1 MKDKNTMNRLNA
13 AMKAFE
19 KLLQEQEEE
28 KESMLSDEYEDDD
41 TDLIE
46 DMLLE
51 ISDLLHQ
58 AAELSAQAA
67 MLIGGEDIEA
77 DRCIP
82 RCCTMEVYFD
92 DEL

>member
-28 KESMLSDEYEDDD
+28 KESMLPNECDDD
-41 TDLIE
+41 EMDLVE

-77 DRCIP
+77 ERCIP
-82 RCCTMEVYFD
+82 RCCTMEVYLD

>member
-1 MKDKNTMNRLNA
+1 MKDKNTRNRLNA

-28 KESMLSDEYEDDD
+28 KESMLPDECDDD
-41 TDLIE
+41 DMDLVE

-67 MLIGGEDIEA
+67 MLIGGEDIDA
-77 DRCIP
+77 DLCIP
-82 RCCTMEVYFD
+82 RCCMMEVYFN

>member
-28 KESMLSDEYEDDD
+28 KESMLPNECDDD
-41 TDLIE
+41 EMDLVE

-67 MLIGGEDIEA
+67 MLIGGEDIET

-82 RCCTMEVYFD
+82 HCCTMEVYFD

>member
-1 MKDKNTMNRLNA
+1 MKDKNTRNRLNA

-28 KESMLSDEYEDDD
+28 KESMVPDECDDEDME
-41 TDLIE
+41 LVE

-58 AAELSAQAA
+58 AAELSAQA
-67 MLIGGEDIEA
+67 GGS
-77 DRCIP
+77 RG
-82 RCCTMEVYFD
+82 
-92 DEL
+92 

>member
-1 MKDKNTMNRLNA
+1 
-13 AMKAFE
+13 
-19 KLLQEQEEE
+19 
-28 KESMLSDEYEDDD
+28 
-41 TDLIE
+41 
-46 DMLLE
+46 MLLE

-82 RCCTMEVYFD
+82 HCCTMEVYFD